1 MHALILFIVGKLE
14 HLEMAKFS
22 VESIEQ
28 VALRFLRARQFD
40 NAKSAVLLEDCINL
54 MIEGKAAECAAASP
68 NTNAQ
73 CDVDIMKNW
82 YPHTCYGFDKLARPI
97 LWEHS
102 GGTNPN
108 VPTRFFTHSQRS
120 YSLTFS
126 IIR

>member
-1 MHALILFIVGKLE
+1 MFFIHALILIILGKLE

-40 NAKSAVLLEDCINL
+40 NAKSTILLEECITR
-54 MIEGKAAECAAASP
+54 MIEGKATECAAASP
-68 NTNAQ
+68 DTNAQ
-73 CDVDIMKNW
+73 CDVDIMMNW
-82 YPHTCYGFDKLARPI
+82 YPHTCYGFDKFGRPI

-108 VPTRFFTHSQRS
+108 VPI
-120 YSLTFS
+120 Y
-126 IIR
+126 